1 MKRTTIKELFTAPQ
15 QFDGK
20 TITVA
25 GWCRNLR
32 ASNAFGF
39 LELND
44 GSNFQNL
51 QVVLEAEKLPNYKEI
66 TGQNLGASFV
76 ATGTLVLT
84 PEAKQPFELKAEQIE
99 V

>member
-51 QVVLEAEKLPNYKEI
+51 QVVLEAESFRI
-66 TGQNLGASFV
+66 TRRSPGRIWVPPLWP
-76 ATGTLVLT
+76 
-84 PEAKQPFELKAEQIE
+84 PERLC
-99 V
+99 

>member
-1 MKRTTIKELFTAPQ
+1 MKRTTIKELYTNAA

-44 GSNFQNL
+44 GSAFKNL
-51 QVVLEAEKLPNYKEI
+51 QVVLESEKLANYKEI
-66 TGQNLGASFV
+66 T
-76 ATGTLVLT
+76 
-84 PEAKQPFELKAEQIE
+84 
-99 V
+99 